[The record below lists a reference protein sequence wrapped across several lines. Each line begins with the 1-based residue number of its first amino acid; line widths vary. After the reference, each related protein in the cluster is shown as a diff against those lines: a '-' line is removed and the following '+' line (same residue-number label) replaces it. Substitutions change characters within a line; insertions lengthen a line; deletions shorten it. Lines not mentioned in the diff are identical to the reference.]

1 VSLRVVHAEGD
12 AAARG
17 RAIGESLGDLIHRSL
32 AFYRG
37 YLEGQSIRD
46 LERTLAP
53 YWAAAERAFP
63 EHTATI
69 TATAA
74 AAGVPTHEL
83 FAVNACEELPLPPRP
98 SAAPRSRRSLL
109 AQRSSPTTSSGLRAT
124 PATSRWS
131 SSVLPRALP
140 SPRRRWPAASPRS
153 A

>member
-1 VSLRVVHAEGD
+1 MSLRVVHAEGD

-63 EHTATI
+63 SK
-69 TATAA
+69 
-74 AAGVPTHEL
+74 
-83 FAVNACEELPLPPRP
+83 R
-98 SAAPRSRRSLL
+98 PRSPQPQPQPGYPHTS
-109 AQRSSPTTSSGLRAT
+109 SSP
-124 PATSRWS
+124 
-131 SSVLPRALP
+131 
-140 SPRRRWPAASPRS
+140 
-153 A
+153 